1 MYVHTYT
8 RKQHTCSKHKC
19 TYVPITP
26 YISYPFTPT
35 HLSPDTHAL
44 IYIHPPITHRTR
56 THSLWVPR
64 EECKP
69 SQPRT
74 TAKRSC
80 HIRPQNCLADPRGEH
95 RGRKRTGGPKQAP
108 LRTLADRQEKC
119 TTDRYPSSLVFTRPE
134 CKQLCVY
141 KCDCIPNWPSGAQ

>member
-1 MYVHTYT
+1 MYVCTYYSIHIIPIHTYPPIP
-8 RKQHTCSKHKC
+8 RHTH
-19 TYVPITP
+19 TDIR
-26 YISYPFTPT
+26 TPT
-35 HLSPDTHAL
+35 HHTPH
-44 IYIHPPITHRTR
+44 TR
-56 THSLWVPR
+56 THSLWVPH

-80 HIRPQNCLADPRGEH
+80 HIRPQNCLADPPGEH

-134 CKQLCVY
+134 CKQLCLY
-141 KCDCIPNWPSGAQ
+141 KCDCIPNWPSGAQQVSTRVKCVRQS